1 MFFLNHAYRN
11 GLAYLLWRWLLKNNG
26 KFVSSLDSYF
36 FGPSRGF
43 NDYNKLAQE
52 YKESN
57 IKPDK
62 QYSILPTVLSMA
74 GDCREKRIIDM
85 GCGNGFFTVPLAD
98 KGAEMVWGI
107 DNSQKQINFAR
118 RRVPL
123 PNVKYVCADV
133 FVDQLPQID
142 LVIAPFVANYAR
154 TASILKHFFKQ
165 IYSSLS
171 TKGKLV
177 LVIDLPNGKSLKRFG
192 ASKEFLDK
200 ATDEEMI
207 QIDLYNIEKKICTL
221 HSVYYRPQTVERLLG
236 EVGFRKITWHKPI
249 VSEVGIQSF
258 GKDFWDGYG
267 EDPELGYLTA
277 EK

>member
-177 LVIDLPNGKSLKRFG
+177 LVRALQDLVGVGSGKYQVKSAEVIDVKRPTRAFCKTQITRLRGLPFAPRG
-192 ASKEFLDK
+192 
-200 ATDEEMI
+200 EEAVAVVEVAI
-207 QIDLYNIEKKICTL
+207 PVIVTL
-221 HSVYYRPQTVERLLG
+221 RRNVPRINRRVLTVVAGL
-236 EVGFRKITWHKPI
+236 
-249 VSEVGIQSF
+249 
-258 GKDFWDGYG
+258 
-267 EDPELGYLTA
+267 
-277 EK
+277 